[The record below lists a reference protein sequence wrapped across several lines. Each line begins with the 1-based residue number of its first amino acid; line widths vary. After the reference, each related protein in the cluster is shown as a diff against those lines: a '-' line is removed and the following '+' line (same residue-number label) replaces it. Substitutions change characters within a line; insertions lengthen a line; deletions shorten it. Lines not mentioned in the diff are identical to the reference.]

1 MRYGV
6 LILSEDTVF
15 SRMLELEFSMYLF
28 LTHAATAWEE
38 GMEADVVLIDLDS
51 LPPPPMGSYACLIGF
66 TRAFSV
72 NETDPERL
80 CSMILHRPF
89 EIRLLREEVLA
100 LMPTHEK
107 PGEARTARVRRTWR
121 LNGQTLSYGERE
133 VTLSPTEAAV
143 AAVLFQNEGRAVS
156 RDSIAAAIGES
167 ESNKTDVY
175 ICYLRRKAE
184 ALTDKPLIR
193 TVRGKG
199 YRILS

>member
-15 SRMLELEFSMYLF
+15 ARMLELEFSMYHF
-28 LTHAATAWEE
+28 VTHVAPLWVE

-51 LPPPPMGSYACLIGF
+51 LPPPPMGSYGCLIGF

-100 LMPTHEK
+100 VMPTDVRGRIEIPK
-107 PGEARTARVRRTWR
+107 RVRRTWR
-121 LNGQTLSYGERE
+121 LSGQTLSYGERE
-133 VTLSPTEAAV
+133 VALSPTEAAV
-143 AAVLFQNEGRAVS
+143 AQLLLQNEGRAVS
-156 RDSIAAAIGES
+156 REAIAAAIGEG

-184 ALTDKPLIR
+184 ALSEIPFIR

-199 YRILS
+199 YRFG